1 MKFKADGMT
10 LTQILSLLL
19 ESKLLEQK
27 FGCLVSVKV
36 TKRIVIKRRTDEK
49 EEVAEQKPFLLSW
62 HKSKW

>member
-1 MKFKADGMT
+1 MT
-10 LTQILSLLL
+10 LTQIFSLLL

-49 EEVAEQKPFLLSW
+49 EEVAEQNPFFLSW
-62 HKSKW
+62 DKSEW

>member
-1 MKFKADGMT
+1 MT

-49 EEVAEQKPFLLSW
+49 EEVAEQKPFLPLW
-62 HKSKW
+62 HKSK